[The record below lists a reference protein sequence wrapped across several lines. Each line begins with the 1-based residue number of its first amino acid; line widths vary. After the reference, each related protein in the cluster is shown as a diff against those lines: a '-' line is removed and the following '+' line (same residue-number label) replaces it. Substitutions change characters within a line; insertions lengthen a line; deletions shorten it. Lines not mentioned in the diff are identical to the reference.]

1 MIKTSLFLF
10 QATEDKEEG
19 SCNKEPKFLQ
29 CCIGNSK
36 LFASSAILILTNTL
50 SLMVTYKT
58 GNYPRSRLVYFY
70 FKLLK
75 TKKKAAVTRD
85 QSFYNIVSA
94 ILN

>member
-1 MIKTSLFLF
+1 MIKPSLFLI

-36 LFASSAILILTNTL
+36 LVASSAILILTDTL

-58 GNYPRSRLVYFY
+58 GNFPWSSPVNFY

-75 TKKKAAVTRD
+75 IR
-85 QSFYNIVSA
+85 
-94 ILN
+94 